1 MQPSAMTLD
10 KTSHGKTGRSV
21 VTEHPRNTI
30 RPGPPTPRLLA
41 RGDVV
46 IALIIV
52 GFLFLIV
59 GESRWP
65 NGESAHEAIEWI
77 GLVLIVVSIFG
88 RTWCAIYLGEDKN
101 RALTV
106 LGPYSVCRNPYYGFT
121 ILGAMGV
128 GAQVGSAVVALI
140 CGALAWIILQRV
152 TVQEETD
159 LLAQYGEDYSRYLQS
174 VPRFIPKL
182 SLWRDVEVAEVW
194 PHTVAATFLDSIWYL
209 LAIPV
214 AEFIEYLH
222 DIRALPVLLHL
233 P

>member
-1 MQPSAMTLD
+1 
-10 KTSHGKTGRSV
+10 
-21 VTEHPRNTI
+21 
-30 RPGPPTPRLLA
+30 
-41 RGDVV
+41 
-46 IALIIV
+46 V

-65 NGESAHEAIEWI
+65 NGESTHEAIEWI

-88 RTWCAIYLGEDKN
+88 HTWCAIYLGEDN
-101 RALTV
+101 SRALTV
-106 LGPYSVCRNPYYGFT
+106 LGPYSVCRNPYFGFT

-140 CGALAWIILQRV
+140 CGALAWVVLQRV
-152 TVQEETD
+152 TAQEEAE
-159 LLAQYGEDYSRYLQS
+159 LLAHFGDDYSYYLQR

-182 SLWRDVEVAEVW
+182 SLWRDAEVTEVW
-194 PHTVAATFLDSIWYL
+194 PHTVASTFLKSVWYL

-222 DIRALPVLLHL
+222 DIQALPVLLAL